1 MNWEVLGYILGW
13 STVLSGIY
21 WWVPKYIPASKQEIT
36 SKWLLA
42 SMSMLAVILSSWRD
56 IALGENTTRLWV
68 LILLFVIAT
77 VVGVSL
83 MYAYIP
89 KHSKED
95 QVQHDQEFTLLIY
108 SVVLTAM
115 NLTYEF
121 IRYLYP
127 YVPPVVSYIAGKR
140 RK

>member
-1 MNWEVLGYILGW
+1 MNWEVIGYVLGW
-13 STVLSGIY
+13 SVVLSGIY
-21 WWVPKYIPASKQEIT
+21 WWVPKYVPQSQQEIT

-56 IALGENTTRLWV
+56 IALGEYTTRLWV
-68 LILLFVIAT
+68 LISLFVIAT
-77 VVGVSL
+77 IVGISY
-83 MYAYIP
+83 MYGYIP
-89 KHSKED
+89 RNAEED
-95 QVQHDQEFTLLIY
+95 QVQHDQEFVLIIY
-108 SVVLTAM
+108 SVILTGM

-127 YVPPVVSYIAGKR
+127 YVPPVVSYVAGKR